1 MFTWIAFFGKI
12 PCSSRFR
19 KKNLLN
25 SFLPEKKFVA
35 SKIVMFDK
43 VGDAI
48 NFTAADEIFIGV
60 KKSIEE
66 KEVGDR
72 EREARK

>member
-1 MFTWIAFFGKI
+1 MFTWIAFFGEI
-12 PCSSRFR
+12 PCYSRFR
-19 KKNLLN
+19 KKPAE
-25 SFLPEKKFVA
+25 FFPRPEKFVA

-66 KEVGDR
+66 EEVGDR